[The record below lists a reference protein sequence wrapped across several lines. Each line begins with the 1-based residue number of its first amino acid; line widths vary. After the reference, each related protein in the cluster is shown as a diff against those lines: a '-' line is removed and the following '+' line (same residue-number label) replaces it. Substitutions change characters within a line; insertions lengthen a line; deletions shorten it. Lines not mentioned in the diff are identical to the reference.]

1 MFKFLFQDGQI
12 KKNLYIKE
20 KLLAQGV
27 HLNPQTIHGAAHALI
42 RPTLTG
48 TKTTNY
54 LFIADQLSLGEKIK
68 KKNYLFVYFQ
78 REKKLNLNRVEKK
91 YIESNVCVYLSIS
104 EVFGISLVKMLER
117 LM

>member
-20 KLLAQGV
+20 KLLAQAV
-27 HLNPQTIHGAAHALI
+27 HLNPQTIHGAADALI

-68 KKNYLFVYFQ
+68 KKKYIYLFIF
-78 REKKLNLNRVEKK
+78 RERK
-91 YIESNVCVYLSIS
+91 S
-104 EVFGISLVKMLER
+104 
-117 LM
+117 

>member
-1 MFKFLFQDGQI
+1 M
-12 KKNLYIKE
+12 
-20 KLLAQGV
+20 LAQAV

-54 LFIADQLSLGEKIK
+54 LFIADLLSLGGKIK
-68 KKNYLFVYFQ
+68 KKIIYFFIFRTPFPLSCVCVFVSP
-78 REKKLNLNRVEKK
+78 KKKKKNGVEKK
-91 YIESNVCVYLSIS
+91 YIESNACVYLSKS
-104 EVFGISLVKMLER
+104 EVFGISLTKMLER